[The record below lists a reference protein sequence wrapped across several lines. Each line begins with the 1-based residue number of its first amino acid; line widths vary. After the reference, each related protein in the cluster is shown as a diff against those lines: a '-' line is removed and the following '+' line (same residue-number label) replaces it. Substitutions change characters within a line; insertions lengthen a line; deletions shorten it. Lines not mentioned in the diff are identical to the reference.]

1 MSEYKDDKTPSENP
15 EELPPEQEVTADQ
28 MPDNS
33 EQLPEDTDSASTLT
47 EDQILDDPEE
57 LDRQVETQELETDKQ
72 LNDTSSLEDN
82 VSPEDLEY
90 MSDTS
95 AAMLMKTP
103 RGGRLLIYMMLLAIG
118 CAITWASVAPLDEIT
133 RGLGKVV
140 PSTHLQVIQNLEG
153 GIMEEL
159 FVQEGQLVQEGQPL
173 VQLDDT
179 RFKSTFRESAV
190 EYYSELAKAARLKAE
205 LSGKPLKFPPELGD
219 YQDYVNREIEIFE
232 RRNAGL
238 KAELDISN
246 RQATQAKH
254 ELASSEAQ
262 LEFLTTSLELGQEEL
277 ELTTPLAEQ
286 GVVSHVEMLQLKQR
300 VNELASE
307 QKLTE
312 LSIPKLHAA
321 YQETLARKRE
331 LTIKF
336 REEVVQELKDV
347 EVRLDQL
354 SETQTSLEDQVV
366 RTLVRSPVEGIVKK
380 INLKTIGG
388 VVQPGM
394 DLMEIVPVEDSL
406 LIEAQIAPKDIGFLR
421 DGMKS
426 VVKLTA
432 YDFAIYGGLDGIV
445 EHISADTIKDEKGES
460 FYIVRIRT
468 NQSHLG
474 TKEKQLEIIPGMKAN
489 VDIITGEKTLM
500 EYLMKPILKARQNAL
515 TER

>member
-1 MSEYKDDKTPSENP
+1 
-15 EELPPEQEVTADQ
+15 
-28 MPDNS
+28 
-33 EQLPEDTDSASTLT
+33 
-47 EDQILDDPEE
+47 
-57 LDRQVETQELETDKQ
+57 
-72 LNDTSSLEDN
+72 
-82 VSPEDLEY
+82 
-90 MSDTS
+90 
-95 AAMLMKTP
+95 
-103 RGGRLLIYMMLLAIG
+103 
-118 CAITWASVAPLDEIT
+118 
-133 RGLGKVV
+133 
-140 PSTHLQVIQNLEG
+140 
-153 GIMEEL
+153 MEEL

-190 EYYSELAKAARLKAE
+190 EYYSDLAKAARLKAE

-421 DGMKS
+421 DGMKT

-468 NQSHLG
+468 NENHLG
-474 TKEKQLEIIPGMKAN
+474 TEEKQLEIIPGMKAN